1 MAEKYNVIE
10 LKEDSIEV
18 VNEQCLRLNNIK
30 WKFRSELY
38 GRKGALKIID
48 KEKEFNNDSI
58 FGHSGATTGVF
69 GSHIRVVFIID
80 VNKVI
85 FNTDTDNLDD
95 ILIDGT
101 DGIYNSW
108 DLINELKK
116 YAIKSFKI
124 GFSQWTEAAGMA
136 SMFYKYDFATKE
148 MKQELIEQN
157 DAIIRVINSGH
168 YLRDEIFLIAKEFG
182 FKVEEMNFE
191 DWFLDS
197 VKESSDYDLEV
208 ALYRP
213 IYDLSCSDPIILAP
227 EWW

>member
-38 GRKGALKIID
+38 GKKGALKIID

-108 DLINELKK
+108 DLINELRK

-148 MKQELIEQN
+148 MKQELE
-157 DAIIRVINSGH
+157 V
-168 YLRDEIFLIAKEFG
+168 EI
-182 FKVEEMNFE
+182 
-191 DWFLDS
+191 S
-197 VKESSDYDLEV
+197 
-208 ALYRP
+208 
-213 IYDLSCSDPIILAP
+213 
-227 EWW
+227 